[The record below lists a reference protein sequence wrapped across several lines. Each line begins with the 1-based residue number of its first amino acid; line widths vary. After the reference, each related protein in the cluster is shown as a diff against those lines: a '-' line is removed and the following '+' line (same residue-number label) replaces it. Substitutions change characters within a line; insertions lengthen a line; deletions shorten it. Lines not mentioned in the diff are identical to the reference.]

1 MLYQVFL
8 FFYIYGIM
16 RESNSGKL
24 IHSIQDKSSR
34 TLEDNIGIFFPNI
47 S

>member
-16 RESNSGKL
+16 RESNSGK
-24 IHSIQDKSSR
+24 HSIQDKSSR
-34 TLEDNIGIFFPNI
+34 PLEDNIGIFFPNI